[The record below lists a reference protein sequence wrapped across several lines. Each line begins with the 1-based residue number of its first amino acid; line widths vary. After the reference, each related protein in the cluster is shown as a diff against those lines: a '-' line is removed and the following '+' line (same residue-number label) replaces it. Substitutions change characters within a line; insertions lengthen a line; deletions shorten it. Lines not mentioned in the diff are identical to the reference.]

1 MVVVNKTKHQDK
13 DTFISFSS
21 GTLLFGKHKAYRYP
35 EFCFPFLPPPPPP
48 LLQLSARKWSK
59 FASHNSKAIS
69 CKNQK
74 SKDTS
79 LKAKCHL
86 KYDQSTLNQSLLNG
100 ISLTI

>member
-48 LLQLSARKWSK
+48 HYFSLAPGSGLNLQVTTLKPLVAKIRSRKIQVLRPN
-59 FASHNSKAIS
+59 A
-69 CKNQK
+69 
-74 SKDTS
+74 TS
-79 LKAKCHL
+79 NMTKVH
-86 KYDQSTLNQSLLNG
+86 
-100 ISLTI
+100 